1 MKRREFIAGLG
12 GAAAWPTAARA
23 QQSDRVRRVAALT
36 DAGTFIFKPAF
47 REELA
52 RLGWIEAHN
61 LQFDEIRTVGFGN
74 RGVYVA
80 ELMNLRP
87 EVIIAVGGGN
97 TLAVREKTQTIPIVS
112 IGAGD
117 VFGRIVKNIARP
129 EGNITGVSSLFSS
142 FGGKWLE
149 LLKEAVPRLERVAY
163 IKAPPPFTDFFPSIA
178 EAARVLTVQA
188 IEISYRN
195 SVDIVRGVDAFA
207 VTLNGGLIVPP
218 ASLVLNQETILTL
231 GAEHRLPTVV
241 GSPLKE
247 GALICYGPNIGDLLR
262 RGAVLVDRILHGA
275 EVSELPVEFPT
286 KFELIINLKNARTL
300 GLEVPTPILL
310 RADEVIE

>member
-1 MKRREFIAGLG
+1 MIRRREFIAGI
-12 GAAAWPTAARA
+12 GAAAWPLAARA
-23 QQSDRVRRVAALT
+23 QQGDRVRRVAMLT
-36 DAGTFIFKPAF
+36 SAGTDMFKPAF
-47 REELA
+47 QEELA
-52 RLGWIEAHN
+52 QLGWIEARN
-61 LQFDEIRTVGFGN
+61 LHFDEIRVGFAN
-74 RGVYVA
+74 RGVYA
-80 ELMNLRP
+80 TELMNLRP

-178 EAARVLTVQA
+178 EAAQVLAVQA

-207 VTLNGGLIVPP
+207 AAPNGGLIVPP
-218 ASLVLNQETILTL
+218 ASLVSNQETILTL
-231 GAEHRLPTVV
+231 AAEHRLPTVV
-241 GSPLKE
+241 GSPLRE
-247 GALICYGPNIGDLLR
+247 GALIGYGPNIGDLVR
-262 RGAVLVDRILHGA
+262 RGAVLVDRILHGT

-286 KFELIINLKNARTL
+286 KFELTVNLKTARML

-310 RADEVIE
+310 RANEVID